1 MRFGSDAQQEPRED
15 EPRAA
20 PPAAFYDPALSFEE
34 NYERGPFCDI
44 DPLPEQSFA
53 STGQSSPPSHTFLGQ
68 PLRLPF
74 GIPAG
79 PLLNSRFIGAALH
92 AGFDLP
98 VYKTVRTRRWA
109 CHPWP
114 NVLAV
119 DVAEGR
125 LHPTA
130 SRLRGHTDYSS
141 PQLSVTNSFGVPSFD
156 PEVWQPDMAAAVR
169 LAGPG
174 QAVIAS
180 FQGTPGKSGSVAEY
194 IADFV
199 QAARLVRETGAKLVE
214 VNLSC
219 PNEGTAHL
227 LCFDTER
234 ARRVV
239 EAIKAEIGNLPL
251 IAKIAYFPDEDA
263 LHRLVDGVGRAAD
276 AIAAINTISAEIVDD
291 KDGQALPG
299 EGRLRSGVGGSA
311 IQWAGLEMTERLRRL
326 REELGL
332 SFRIIGIGGVSTPA
346 DYAAYRVAGADA
358 AMSATAAMWNPRL
371 AQQIMQ
377 GMRELSHA
385 G

>member
-1 MRFGSDAQQEPRED
+1 MRSGSEVQSEKGAMPK
-15 EPRAA
+15 
-20 PPAAFYDPALSFEE
+20 AAFYDPALSFEE
-34 NYERGPFCDI
+34 NYERGPFCDFPAESQAGP
-44 DPLPEQSFA
+44 DGTAEA
-53 STGQSSPPSHTFLGQ
+53 GAGAKTFLGR
-68 PLRLPF
+68 PVRLPF

-119 DVAEGR
+119 DVEGGR
-125 LHPTA
+125 LHP
-130 SRLRGHTDYSS
+130 SEGRLRGHTNYAS
-141 PQLSVTNSFGVPSFD
+141 PSLSVTNSFGVPSFD
-156 PEVWQPDMAAAVR
+156 PEVWQPDMAAAVK

-174 QAVIAS
+174 QVVIGS
-180 FQGTPGKSGSVAEY
+180 FQGTPDASGSVDAY

-199 QAARLVRETGAKLVE
+199 QAARLVRETGAKIVE

-234 ARRVV
+234 ARRVI
-239 EAIKAEIGNLPL
+239 EAIKAEIGDLPL
-251 IAKIAYFPDEDA
+251 IAKVAYFADEDA
-263 LHRLVDGVGRAAD
+263 LRRLVDGVGRAAD
-276 AIAAINTISAEIVDD
+276 AIAAINTISAEIVDEQ
-291 KDGQALPG
+291 DGQALPG

-311 IQWAGLEMTERLRRL
+311 ILWAGLEMTERLVHL
-326 REELGL
+326 REELHL
-332 SFRIIGIGGVSTPA
+332 NFSIVGIGGVATPA

-358 AMSATAAMWNPRL
+358 VMSATAAMWNPRL
-371 AQQIMQ
+371 AQQIRQ
-377 GMRELSHA
+377 EMRELAHA